1 MLKPIADRVIIKVEE
16 EKEETIGGIVLASN
30 AKEKPQTGSVIAI
43 GDGAVTESGTKLPM
57 TVKVGDEVYYHKYS
71 GTKVKFDGEDY
82 LVLRE
87 KDIIAIVE

>member
-57 TVKVGDEVYYHKYS
+57 TVKVGDEVYYDKYS